1 MITIQIIQIIQHI
14 IMMNTLPLE
23 IISIIF
29 EYILKITDKRQFT
42 QTCKQYNNITKGII
56 ENIRIPNKIGN
67 YILNCYGY
75 GVEKFTYELFHDS
88 YINLMPMKYI
98 NSKNRVIID
107 VLTMNGNMNLL
118 QLAVDKGCNCYLSE
132 YHSEMAIKFGHLDV
146 LKFFIKHGSIWIT
159 QFSITA
165 ATHGQL
171 DIIIWARKNNFP
183 LYPNHMYNVAV
194 NHGHLDILKW
204 LANNC
209 GTDINSCYH
218 AILHNHLD
226 ILIWMKSMGCPLNKG
241 YYKLAKEKG
250 YNDIVLWLENNGCP
264 K

>member
-1 MITIQIIQIIQHI
+1 
-14 IMMNTLPLE
+14 MNTLPLE

-42 QTCKQYNNITKGII
+42 QTCKQYNNLTKGII

-67 YILNCYGY
+67 YYILNCYEY
-75 GVEKFTYELFHDS
+75 GVEKFSYELFHDS

-107 VLTMNGNMNLL
+107 LLTMNGNMGLL
-118 QLAVDKGCNCYLSE
+118 QLAVDKGCNCYFSE
-132 YHSEMAIKFGHLDV
+132 YHSEMAIKFGHLDI

-165 ATHGQL
+165 ATHGRL
-171 DIIIWARKNNFP
+171 DIIIWARENNLP
-183 LYPNHMYNVAV
+183 LYRQNMYNAAV
-194 NHGHLDILKW
+194 EHGHLNILKW
-204 LANNC
+204 LENN
-209 GTDINSCYH
+209 GINNLNSCH
-218 AILHNHLD
+218 NAIL
-226 ILIWMKSMGCPLNKG
+226 
-241 YYKLAKEKG
+241 YYNLAKEKG